1 MLWGDRL
8 SLVIFF
14 VTSGAF
20 NCLIYSMTNLSFL
33 FLVANTPWVYA
44 LAESLARDF
53 PTHTIRSYDWLNYRR
68 LKPKWPSSNIPPYL
82 QRTMQLLPP
91 GYAGSLR
98 TVFQPYLNGKVKHWC
113 RSLEKESGTTPWVIV
128 PYPFSAPWVRQISS
142 ERLIYYNLDEYIYYQ
157 PSRKEQILRQEA
169 ELVNRAKIILCIAQ
183 FQVEVLRQRYP
194 HRAESIHHF
203 PLGVVE
209 SYLNPEPD
217 KLPEPM
223 TVGYIG
229 NLIERVN
236 WQLVLQ
242 VAKTCPEVTF
252 IFIGGLDGFA
262 GDVNEE
268 GWRANR
274 QAVLSL
280 PNVRHI
286 NEIPQEQVAQYYWSF
301 AINWMPYD
309 ITHPFNQA
317 ACPTK
322 VMDGIASGRPMLSTD
337 IPECKLYPEW
347 INVFHSPE
355 EAVTIIRQQLSLIA
369 TQDAYYKSTQQLKFA
384 VKQTWQARATTL
396 VKWLA
401 QYD

>member
-1 MLWGDRL
+1 MVNR
-8 SLVIFF
+8 
-14 VTSGAF
+14 
-20 NCLIYSMTNLSFL
+20 SFL

-44 LAESLARDF
+44 LAEAIARDF
-53 PTHTIRSYDWLNYRR
+53 PTHVTRSYDWLNYRR
-68 LKPKWPSSNIPPYL
+68 LKPQWPSSFIPPFL

-91 GYAGSLR
+91 GYAGRLG
-98 TVFQPYLNGKVKHWC
+98 TIFYPYLNRKVKHWY
-113 RSLEKESGTTPWVIV
+113 RILEQDSGTTPWIFV

-194 HRAESIHHF
+194 HRADSIYHF

-209 SYLNPEPD
+209 SYLNPQPER
-217 KLPEPM
+217 LPEPM

-229 NLIERVN
+229 NLIERVD

-242 VAKTCPEVTF
+242 IAQACPDITF
-252 IFIGGLDGFA
+252 IFVGGLDGFA
-262 GDVNEE
+262 GDVNREA
-268 GWRANR
+268 WKVTR

-286 NEIPQEQVAQYYWSF
+286 NKVPQEQVTQYYWSF

-309 ITHPFNQA
+309 ITHPFNRA

-322 VMDGIASGRPMLSTD
+322 VMDSIATGRPILSTD
-337 IPECKLYPEW
+337 VPECRLYPKW

-355 EAVTIIRQQLSLIA
+355 EAVTLIRQQLSSSG
-369 TQDAYYKSTQQLKFA
+369 TQDAYYKSTEQLKFA
-384 VKQTWQARATTL
+384 EQQTWQARARTL
-396 VKWLA
+396 VKLLA
-401 QYD
+401 QYER